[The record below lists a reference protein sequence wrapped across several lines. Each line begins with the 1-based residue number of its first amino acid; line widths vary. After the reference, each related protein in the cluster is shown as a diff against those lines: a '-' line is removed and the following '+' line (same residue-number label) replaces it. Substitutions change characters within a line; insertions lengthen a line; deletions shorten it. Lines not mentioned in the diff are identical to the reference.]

1 MSRRCSRMFDI
12 GNGPVKISGK
22 PSTVGTPSFYWF
34 GADHANCFLNFL
46 RSPVSP
52 EVNRGSMGADAGGHS
67 GVGHRPVE
75 DEHGGPGAG
84 DDSRQPVSAQ
94 RIDQG
99 HRLRVDAAAELL
111 MELVTGG
118 FEER

>member
-1 MSRRCSRMFDI
+1 RSAGSRPLSEHLH
-12 GNGPVKISGK
+12 
-22 PSTVGTPSFYWF
+22 STGSEPIMRIVSSIFF
-34 GADHANCFLNFL
+34 AH
-46 RSPVSP
+46 PVSP

-75 DEHGGPGAG
+75 DEHGGPGTG